1 MSGPVNPPLKITDTD
16 GSPSIRPTRE
26 IILNSSDFTLTE
38 SSSGTA
44 SISVASGAGSSLTS
58 TYVAFGSA
66 SNEITGSSK
75 LTWTDTAGSESLR
88 LTGSGTSNM
97 LRLESTDAGA
107 DSAPDLIL
115 YRNSASPAS
124 NDVLGQ
130 IDFNGEDSGGSE
142 VTYSFITSSIANST
156 STTKASRFEIKNM
169 HGNSLISWIKCYG
182 EAGTDPQT
190 PTGALVINE
199 EAYRIDF
206 RVKDEDNGINLCTSG
221 SQKNVG
227 VGAITTSGKAQ
238 LQVDADCTHYYYV
251 DAFYTANHDVSVQQ
265 AHGAVLQMKTSSG
278 TGNFALPDA
287 VAGMNLICIN
297 SGAGMNFTVATGDSI
312 NGTTNGSLTSDITAS
327 LGGVRLISFA
337 DNYWAA
343 YPLNPLATS

>member
-1 MSGPVNPPLKITDTD
+1 MSGPVRPPLKVKESD
-16 GSPSIRPTRE
+16 
-26 IILNSSDFTLTE
+26 NSVTVLPCQTISFNAADFTVAK
-38 SSSGTA
+38 SGNEATITID
-44 SISVASGAGSSLTS
+44 STGTGASLTDS
-58 TYVAFGSA
+58 YIGFGNA
-66 SNEITGSSK
+66 SNLMTGSTK
-75 LTWTDTAGSESLR
+75 LSWIDTAGSESLR
-88 LTGSGTSNM
+88 LKGSGTSNM
-97 LRLESTDAGA
+97 LRVESTDAGA

-115 YRNSASPAS
+115 FRNSASPAS
-124 NDVLGQ
+124 NDTLGQ

-142 VTYSFITSSIANST
+142 VTYSHITSSIANSI

-169 HGNSLISWIKCYG
+169 HGDSLISWIKCYG
-182 EAGTDPQT
+182 EGGTDPQT

-287 VAGMNLICIN
+287 VEGMNLICIN